1 MAKHPLVMAL
11 AKVIIAA
18 AWADGELSLDE
29 VNDLKR
35 LLAELGQ
42 TGGQFA
48 LTADDWAELEIYLY
62 SPVEAAER
70 ARLIADLRD
79 LIITPGQQQLVLQAI
94 ERLLIADRVLTPVER
109 EVAQEIQRAL
119 TQDSQSLLFQIGR
132 AFRLALGIRA
142 GGPNREDLLPE
153 FMRNRIYYALQIRL
167 GQHIDEFGLD
177 RDELHVLTLAG
188 GLLARVAYVDKQV
201 TPAEH
206 DRIVAILKE
215 WWQLDDT
222 QAALVAEVALDESA
236 ASLDF
241 FRLTKAF
248 ADATTVERRQRFLD
262 ALFAVALADGELS
275 GAESAE
281 ISRIT
286 AAINLPHDSFVAAR
300 LRLPRQPGKR
310 L

>member
-142 GGPNREDLLPE
+142 GGPTAKTFCRNLCVIVFTMLCRYGWVNISTNLDL
-153 FMRNRIYYALQIRL
+153 
-167 GQHIDEFGLD
+167 
-177 RDELHVLTLAG
+177 
-188 GLLARVAYVDKQV
+188 
-201 TPAEH
+201 
-206 DRIVAILKE
+206 IVMSC
-215 WWQLDDT
+215 T
-222 QAALVAEVALDESA
+222 C
-236 ASLDF
+236 
-241 FRLTKAF
+241 
-248 ADATTVERRQRFLD
+248 
-262 ALFAVALADGELS
+262 
-275 GAESAE
+275 
-281 ISRIT
+281 
-286 AAINLPHDSFVAAR
+286 
-300 LRLPRQPGKR
+300 
-310 L
+310 